1 MTTVLARGVRGD
13 LVEQLQAALTHI
25 KVPAEGGGE
34 EPAIAAIDGDF
45 GRTTQVAVQRVQG
58 KLGRPVSGVVD
69 AELWEELTKT
79 EWPGRFERNL
89 SLVAAFEGHG
99 YTKAAGNWDKAG
111 ITWGVIGFILI
122 TRGKVKKKTVL
133 QYGPLRD
140 LLKEAFATHEATMT
154 AAFGD
159 GQAKVLKQMLDAAP
173 DDLYKFAVQVSD
185 GKKNFVLRPEWQEA
199 FAVLGS
205 DPGIRDLQ
213 RAYAKRLYYD
223 PAIEQAEE
231 FGNEFDMTSE
241 RTDQLFFDIQ
251 VNNGGLGRKQEK
263 PKAKAALKDLLTAN
277 PMATLAE
284 KLNVIAKVL
293 AASRPK
299 FAKDINERKGTICNG
314 FGRVHG
320 KDYRIDGWGIKLDAT
335 PVVPPAPPP
344 APEPTPEPLQL
355 RLGVLGLDATQQSE
369 QLDLAAGAKKLGLTE
384 PGIELVNAGLWPA
397 GNGIEPL
404 AGGGVKSLSLRGL
417 LGASGATLIGPKGDA
432 LLHGVNLMFREP
444 VGVLAVMGQSTPLPA
459 ALAGDHLV
467 VARGDRHYVGVALR
481 KSDQLHLVR
490 QRLRG
495 STREQSLL
503 DVTEIRPQLAECRM
517 LMLYAGYGVPT
528 DILPGSGVRWREWLA
543 PFKASPIV
551 LGWFGN
557 VRMPRDAARQVVA
570 SDFLAHVAALEPG
583 ANLQTLCEKH
593 GEDIVQQWG
602 EACHRAFHVGT
613 QKYLWLDQAIPA
625 LDLSLSGAAAIG
637 QDGKI
642 WHANPKF
649 GATGEAAMKAVVA

>member
-1 MTTVLARGVRGD
+1 MTTVLARSMRGD

-25 KVPAEGGGE
+25 QIPTEGGE
-34 EPAIAAIDGDF
+34 DEPALSAIDGDF
-45 GRTTQVAVQRVQG
+45 GRTSQRAIQRVQA
-58 KLGRPVSGVVD
+58 KLNLPITGIVD
-69 AELWEELTKT
+69 AALWKELTKT
-79 EWPGRFERNL
+79 EWPGTFERNL

-140 LLKEAFATHEATMT
+140 LLKEAFALHEATMN

-159 GQAKVLKQMLDAAP
+159 GQAKVLKQMLDATP
-173 DDLYKFAVQVSD
+173 DDLYKFAIQVSD
-185 GKKNFVLRPEWQEA
+185 GKKNFVLRPEWQKA
-199 FAVLGS
+199 FAVLGN
-205 DPGIRDLQ
+205 DPAIRDLQ

-223 PAIEQAEE
+223 PAIKEAEE
-231 FGNEFDMTSE
+231 FGKEFDMASE

-263 PKAKAALKDLLTAN
+263 PKAKAALKALLAAH
-277 PMATLAE
+277 PKATLRD
-284 KLNVIAKVL
+284 KLNAITQVL
-293 AASRPK
+293 ATSRPK
-299 FAKDINERKGTICNG
+299 FAKDINERKGTISNG

-320 KDYRIDGWGIKLDAT
+320 KDYRLDGWGIELDAT
-335 PVVPPAPPP
+335 PVAPPP
-344 APEPTPEPLQL
+344 PEPPPEPEPIQL
-355 RLGVLGLDATQQSE
+355 HLGVLGLESTQQSE
-369 QLDLAAGAKKLGLTE
+369 QLDLAAGALKLGLTE
-384 PGIELVNAGLWPA
+384 PGIGLVDAGLWPD
-397 GNGIEPL
+397 GSGIEPL
-404 AGGGVKSLSLRGL
+404 EAGGVKSLSLRAL
-417 LGASGATLIGPKGDA
+417 LGPSGPSLIGPKGDA

-459 ALAGDHLV
+459 ALSGDHLI
-467 VARGDRHYVGVALR
+467 VARGDRNYVGLALR
-481 KSDQLHLVR
+481 KTDQLHLVR
-490 QRLRG
+490 RRQRG
-495 STREQSLL
+495 STQEESSL

-557 VRMPRDAARQVVA
+557 VRMPRDSARQMVA
-570 SDFLAHVAALEPG
+570 SDFLAHVAALKPG
-583 ANLQTLCEKH
+583 ANLQTLCEAYPD
-593 GEDIVQQWG
+593 DIVQQWG
-602 EACHRAFHVGT
+602 EACHRAFYVGA
-613 QKYLWLDQAIPA
+613 QRYLWLDQAIPA

-637 QDGKI
+637 QDGRI

-649 GATGEAAMKAVVA
+649 GAVGETAMKAVVA